1 MKSRFLTVAGLATLG
16 LADAAYLSYER
27 LTGGSLVCPVTGTGC
42 DTVQTSWYAAPYGVP
57 IAYIGL
63 FGYILMIVLAVF
75 AHTHRT
81 AGSFRPVTALKVIV
95 VSAVSASIL
104 LTGVQ
109 AFVIQA
115 FCFWCLISA
124 MTNLA
129 VAVVTFAPASWFS
142 TTTPEQPH
150 RQKGRKPQKRS
161 HRGLIVILLSILLLA
176 LVVAAF
182 ASRSSATAPVQV
194 NQNTSNVAVTY
205 PFKGDVNAPVT
216 VVVYS
221 DYQCPACSAFAL
233 EFEPGFDRAYVVTGK
248 VKVEFRDFPLSQH
261 ANAVKAAMAA
271 RIAGDQGQYWKM
283 HDLLFAKQG
292 EWEKVPNPDTLFVH
306 YAGQL
311 GLDAGLFAQALKNNT
326 HRDEVVASGL
336 AAMKAGINATPTILV
351 NGQKVSSWTSISA
364 AVDAAIA
371 AYSTTR

>member
-1 MKSRFLTVAGLATLG
+1 MKSRFLIVAGLATLG

-42 DTVQTSWYAAPYGVP
+42 DIVQTSWYAAPYGVP
-57 IAYIGL
+57 VAYIGL
-63 FGYILMIVLAVF
+63 FGYILMIVLAVL
-75 AHTHRT
+75 AHTNRT
-81 AGSFRPVTALKVIV
+81 AGKFSLVTALKAIV
-95 VSAVSASIL
+95 VSAVTVSIL
-104 LTGVQ
+104 LTGLQ

-115 FCFWCLISA
+115 FCFWCLVSA

-129 VAVVTFAPASWFS
+129 AAAVTFVPASWFS
-142 TTTPEQPH
+142 TTTKEQPR
-150 RQKGRKPQKRS
+150 RQKGRKPQQRS
-161 HRGLIVILLSILLLA
+161 HRGLIVTLLSILLLA
-176 LVVAAF
+176 LAVAVF
-182 ASRSSATAPVQV
+182 ASRSSATAPVQA
-194 NQNTSNVAVTY
+194 NKNTPNVSVAY
-205 PFKGDVNAPVT
+205 PLKGDVNAPVT

-233 EFEPGFDRAYVVTGK
+233 EFEPGFDRAYVATGK

-292 EWEKVPNPDTLFVH
+292 EWEKVPNPDTLFVR

-311 GLDAGLFAQALKNNT
+311 GLDTGSFALALKNNT
-326 HRDEVVASGL
+326 HRDEVVASGI
-336 AAMKAGINATPTILV
+336 AAMKANVDSTPTILV
-351 NGQKVSSWTSISA
+351 DGQKVSSWTSISA

-371 AYSTTR
+371 ASPTTR